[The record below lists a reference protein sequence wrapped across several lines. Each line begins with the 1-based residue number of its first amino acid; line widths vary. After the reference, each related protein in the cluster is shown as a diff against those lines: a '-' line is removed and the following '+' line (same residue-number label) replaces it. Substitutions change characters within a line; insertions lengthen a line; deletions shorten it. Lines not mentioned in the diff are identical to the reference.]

1 MLGSNTLIIFLS
13 NNFNKT
19 LDKKISQHQIVD
31 LSLLK
36 LKNNYL
42 MKIQNFLQNVTL
54 GAFLI
59 TATFAVANNNDPTK
73 KNKKETTSEIRSEED
88 ATIVGVAAGNENFS
102 TLVAA
107 VKAADLVGTLNSE
120 GPFTVFA
127 PTNEAFAKLPE
138 GTVESLLK
146 AENKATLS
154 SILTYHVV
162 SGKFMAEDV
171 VKAIKDNKGKFEIT
185 TVNGEKLIAHIMDG
199 KVMLKD
205 AKGNNSTIV
214 LTDVAASNG
223 VIHAIDS
230 VVMP

>member
-1 MLGSNTLIIFLS
+1 MFICEHIFDE
-13 NNFNKT
+13 T
-19 LDKKISQHQIVD
+19 
-31 LSLLK
+31 
-36 LKNNYL
+36 KNNYL
-42 MKIQNFLQNVTL
+42 MKIQNLLQNVTL
-54 GAFLI
+54 VAFLI

-73 KNKKETTSEIRSEED
+73 KNKKETTSEMRSEED

-146 AENKATLS
+146 AENKAALS

-162 SGKFMAEDV
+162 AGKFMAEDV

-205 AKGNNSTIV
+205 SKGNNSTII
-214 LTDVAASNG
+214 LTDVGASNG

>member
-1 MLGSNTLIIFLS
+1 MCIFDETKKHYPM
-13 NNFNKT
+13 KT
-19 LDKKISQHQIVD
+19 IKK
-31 LSLLK
+31 
-36 LKNNYL
+36 L
-42 MKIQNFLQNVTL
+42 MNLTL
-54 GAFLI
+54 GVLLLTSAVAF
-59 TATFAVANNNDPTK
+59 ANNNDPIK
-73 KNKKETTSEIRSEED
+73 KNQKETTTELQSEEK
-88 ATIVGVAAGNENFS
+88 ATIVGVAAANENFS

-162 SGKFMAEDV
+162 AGKFLAADV
-171 VKAIKDNKGKFEIT
+171 VKAIKDNDGKFEIT
-185 TVNGEKLIAHIMDG
+185 TVNGEKLTAHIMDG

-205 AKGNNSTIV
+205 AKGNNSTII

-223 VIHAIDS
+223 VIHALDT

>member
-1 MLGSNTLIIFLS
+1 MKTTKVIISLTLTFLLMTAPFVFANGNDPIKKVTKENS
-13 NNFNKT
+13 IDVHSD
-19 LDKKISQHQIVD
+19 DKSTIV
-31 LSLLK
+31 
-36 LKNNYL
+36 
-42 MKIQNFLQNVTL
+42 
-54 GAFLI
+54 
-59 TATFAVANNNDPTK
+59 AVAA
-73 KNKKETTSEIRSEED
+73 S
-88 ATIVGVAAGNENFS
+88 NENFS

-107 VKAADLVGTLNSE
+107 VKAAGLVETLNSE

-127 PTNEAFAKLPE
+127 PTNEAFDKLPK

-146 AENKATLS
+146 TENKGTLT

-162 SGKFMAEDV
+162 AGKFMAKDV
-171 VKAIKDNKGKFEIT
+171 LKAIEDNNGKFTIT
-185 TVNGEKLIAHIMDG
+185 TVNGEKLVAHIMDG

-205 AKGNNSTIV
+205 AKGNSSTIV

>member
-1 MLGSNTLIIFLS
+1 MTAPFVFANGNDPIKKVTKENSIDVHS
-13 NNFNKT
+13 G
-19 LDKKISQHQIVD
+19 DKPTIV
-31 LSLLK
+31 
-36 LKNNYL
+36 
-42 MKIQNFLQNVTL
+42 
-54 GAFLI
+54 
-59 TATFAVANNNDPTK
+59 AVAA
-73 KNKKETTSEIRSEED
+73 S
-88 ATIVGVAAGNENFS
+88 NENFS

-107 VKAADLVGTLNSE
+107 VKAAGLVETLNSE

-127 PTNEAFAKLPE
+127 PTNEAFDKLPK

-146 AENKATLS
+146 TENKGILT

-162 SGKFMAEDV
+162 AGKFMAKDV
-171 VKAIKDNKGKFEIT
+171 LKAIEDNNGKFTIT
-185 TVNGEKLIAHIMDG
+185 TVNGEKLVAHIMDG

-205 AKGNNSTIV
+205 AKGNSSTIV